1 MAIIVKQIS
10 VDVAS
15 ENIFQSIIAKQYDT
29 DSRFLKVKLTNEG
42 SQILVLPAST
52 VLINA
57 RREDGNAKAFAGT
70 VNDDGTVTVPITNWM
85 LELDGQVKCDIS
97 VIDKDKRKL
106 SSTSFQITVEEAAY
120 TGEEIYK
127 DEDYD
132 VLMELMLECERAT
145 NAAERVGITTTEALE
160 TAYANILKG
169 RNRLHRTNQGT
180 TNWSF
185 HSFYNESDHT
195 LEAVTTE
202 DGTHAVKLTIRSTS
216 EEWSVLAY
224 SLRDTLDKLEP
235 HTKYTL
241 SFDMQTNVDH
251 SYYINIC
258 TVGSKGQ
265 LVTETFY
272 GVPVGKQGWEHFVWH
287 LTTNDLAALNEDYA
301 DDIVLYFSV
310 REGTGYRTIKNLK
323 LEKGSTDTEWCK
335 SPEDCIHGTALTEI
349 TASAFDVMEQS
360 VLDNREECITI
371 ADTIL
376 TKDVASLEFTTD
388 INGNPFE
395 CKKIFFHLNSPNQ
408 LCHYVRIK
416 TNNTLTE
423 SINRFRF
430 NSSTTSTACKGVL
443 VLMEKMKGAGELC
456 QYQFVAGSDS
466 KTSYNY
472 GCGLLAS
479 TLQSCESIN
488 HVLLDGQ
495 TKDTYTFD
503 GFPVGTTIKV
513 WGLKA

>member
-1 MAIIVKQIS
+1 MALIIKQIS

-70 VNDDGTVTVPITNWM
+70 VNEDGTVTVPITNWM

-272 GVPVGKQGWEHFVWH
+272 GVPVGNQGWEHFVWH

-301 DDIVLYFSV
+301 DDIVLYFGV

-349 TASAFDVMEQS
+349 TASAFDGVEQS
-360 VLDNREECITI
+360 VLDNREEWITI
-371 ADTIL
+371 ADTTL
-376 TKDVASLEFTTD
+376 KEEVASLQITTD
-388 INGNPFE
+388 IDGNPFE
-395 CKKIFFHLNSPNQ
+395 CKKIVAKIKYKHGTPIPTSPSFSVYISGTHFWQNMPVADTYEITLFIHAEKGKFMSVDVYYQGAAGDGEVNYWGHKSSNSPHFLFTGDVNNVTGMSYYPPANSTVPTGSQ
-408 LCHYVRIK
+408 IK
-416 TNNTLTE
+416 
-423 SINRFRF
+423 I
-430 NSSTTSTACKGVL
+430 
-443 VLMEKMKGAGELC
+443 
-456 QYQFVAGSDS
+456 
-466 KTSYNY
+466 
-472 GCGLLAS
+472 
-479 TLQSCESIN
+479 
-488 HVLLDGQ
+488 
-495 TKDTYTFD
+495 
-503 GFPVGTTIKV
+503 

>member
-1 MAIIVKQIS
+1 MALIIKQIS

-235 HTKYTL
+235 NTKYTL
-241 SFDMQTNVDH
+241 SFDMQTNVAH

-258 TVGSKGQ
+258 TVGSLGQ

-301 DDIVLYFSV
+301 DDIILYFGV

-335 SPEDCIHGTALTEI
+335 SPEDCVNGTALTEI
-349 TASAFDVMEQS
+349 TAAAFDVMEQS
-360 VLDNREECITI
+360 VLDNREEWIKI
-371 ADTIL
+371 ADTTL
-376 TKDVASLEFTTD
+376 TEEVASLEFTTD

-395 CKKIFFHLNSPNQ
+395 CKRIIFQCVISKGLGNADATWKLFVYS
-408 LCHYVRIK
+408 
-416 TNNTLTE
+416 TDTE
-423 SINRFRF
+423 SRGNAYIAKN
-430 NSSTTSTACKGVL
+430 C
-443 VLMEKMKGAGELC
+443 
-456 QYQFVAGSDS
+456 
-466 KTSYNY
+466 Y
-472 GCGLLAS
+472 GCMLDSDVIPSIKCVRHRGGGYSAGDMSPWQEVLKYGLYITANF
-479 TLQSCESIN
+479 TRYGVYAQN
-488 HVLLDGQ
+488 
-495 TKDTYTFD
+495 YN
-503 GFPVGTTIKV
+503 FPANARIRV
-513 WGLKA
+513 WGVKA

>member
-15 ENIFQSIIAKQYDT
+15 ENVFKGIVAKQYDS
-29 DSRFLKVKLTNEG
+29 DSRFLKVQLTNEG
-42 SQILVLPAST
+42 EPIVVKPTST

-57 RREDGNAKAFAGT
+57 RREDDAAKAFAGT
-70 VNDDGTVTVPITNWM
+70 VSEDGTITVPLAYWM
-85 LELDGQVKCDIS
+85 LELDGKVECDIS
-97 VIDKDKRKL
+97 VIDSDKRRL
-106 SSTSFQITVEEAAY
+106 TSTSFVINVEPAAY
-120 TGEEIYK
+120 GGDDISK

-241 SFDMQTNVDH
+241 SFDMQTNVEH

-272 GVPVGKQGWEHFVWH
+272 GVPVGNQGWEHFVWH
-287 LTTNDLAALNEDYA
+287 LTTNDLTDLNEDYA
-301 DDIVLYFSV
+301 DDIVLYFGV

-349 TASAFDVMEQS
+349 TASAFDAMERFL
-360 VLDNREECITI
+360 LDNPHNSEEWIT
-371 ADTIL
+371 
-376 TKDVASLEFTTD
+376 KS
-388 INGNPFE
+388 
-395 CKKIFFHLNSPNQ
+395 NSE
-408 LCHYVRIK
+408 V
-416 TNNTLTE
+416 
-423 SINRFRF
+423 
-430 NSSTTSTACKGVL
+430 
-443 VLMEKMKGAGELC
+443 
-456 QYQFVAGSDS
+456 
-466 KTSYNY
+466 
-472 GCGLLAS
+472 
-479 TLQSCESIN
+479 
-488 HVLLDGQ
+488 
-495 TKDTYTFD
+495 
-503 GFPVGTTIKV
+503 
-513 WGLKA
+513 